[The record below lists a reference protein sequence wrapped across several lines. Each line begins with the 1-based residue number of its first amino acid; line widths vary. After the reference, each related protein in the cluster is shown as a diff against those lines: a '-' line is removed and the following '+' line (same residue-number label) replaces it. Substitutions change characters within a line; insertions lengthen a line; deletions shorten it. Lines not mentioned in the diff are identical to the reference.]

1 MEGNKMGRK
10 ISGTTMSSAVL
21 DQQSKSGTGWEEL
34 AEKKPPNKKE
44 ASP

>member
-10 ISGTTMSSAVL
+10 VSGTTMSSEVL

-34 AEKKPPNKKE
+34 EEKNSLNKKE
-44 ASP
+44 VSQ

>member
-1 MEGNKMGRK
+1 MEGNKKGRK
-10 ISGTTMSSAVL
+10 ISEPTMSSAVL

-34 AEKKPPNKKE
+34 AVKKPLDNKE